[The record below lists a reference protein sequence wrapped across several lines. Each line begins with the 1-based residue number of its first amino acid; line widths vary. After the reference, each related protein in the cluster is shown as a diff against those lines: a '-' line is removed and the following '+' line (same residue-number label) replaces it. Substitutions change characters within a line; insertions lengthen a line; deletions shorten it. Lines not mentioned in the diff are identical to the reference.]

1 LITVSTSQKES
12 MFATSHLSFYAFK
25 SVLLHLTSCTNSKKG
40 REKVNDEIILGTKI
54 LGTILFDG

>member
-1 LITVSTSQKES
+1 